1 MKKTDKT
8 FLHAYVVLVILI
20 ILSCLLTYIIPAG
33 SFERVKSEALGQTI
47 VVAGSYKRIEN
58 TPISPLLIFHK
69 LYEAVSEG
77 KTAAL
82 IFFLL
87 FISGAFEVILK
98 TGCMENLC
106 KSLVQKLKGKEL
118 AVIPIF
124 VCLFSIFGF
133 TMGLTTASIVFV
145 PLGISIALSS
155 GFPKIVGIAMVA
167 LGTNAGFTAGIFNPF
182 SVGIAQNIAEI
193 PLYSGQSMRWLSL
206 VLLNTVTSLYLM
218 FYAKKHRELRV
229 EGVDLSI
236 KKMTSRQMIEV
247 LEFITAFGILTTGI
261 AIWKWETA
269 DIVVV
274 FLITAIIIGKTEGFS
289 VTEICTI
296 FTEGSKKIM
305 KGAMIVGLA
314 ATIRLIL
321 SQGNILDTITYS
333 FTQMVETLPSSIQL
347 LGMFFFN
354 AVLNL
359 LVTSG
364 SAKAALVMPILTPMA
379 DFLGLSRQST
389 VFAFQL
395 GDGLTNLSSPIS
407 TTLNGVMAVSDIEY
421 GEWIKFYLPLVL
433 IYMVTGSGLVI
444 LAQIISY

>member
-1 MKKTDKT
+1 MKKADKT

-20 ILSCLLTYIIPAG
+20 IISCLLTYIIPAG

-47 VVAGSYKRIEN
+47 VVAGSYKGIEN

-87 FISGAFEVILK
+87 FVSGAFEVILK

-106 KSLVQKLKGKEL
+106 QRLMEKLNGKEL

-155 GFPKIVGIAMVA
+155 GFPKIVGISMVA

-182 SVGIAQNIAEI
+182 SVGVAQNIAEI

-206 VLLNTVTSLYLM
+206 VLLNTVTSLYLL
-218 FYAKKHRELRV
+218 FYAKRHRELRV
-229 EGVDLSI
+229 ERVDLSI

-247 LEFITAFGILTTGI
+247 FEFITAFGILTTGI

-321 SQGNILDTITYS
+321 SQGNILDTITYT
-333 FTQMVETLPSSIQL
+333 FTQMVEVLPSSIQL
-347 LGMFFFN
+347 FGMFFFN